1 VHNVVLYYWIWTGI
15 TCTSIVKDFFVVWTI
30 FEDCYYFESSDLI
43 NATLVDLPE
52 SGIIFEGDRVALS
65 SIYVN

>member
-43 NATLVDLPE
+43 NATLVLQNNFIK
-52 SGIIFEGDRVALS
+52 IIVLQS
-65 SIYVN
+65 